1 VRRVKKTISLSIVL
15 FLCLTMAFP
24 FIKADAQTKP
34 SIYVDPENNSFS
46 TDTTTVGTNFT
57 VSIKGADW
65 ASPGLFSYQLELHYN
80 NTILEAVNAE
90 LPPDQWFKPVKPSN
104 IFIVD
109 PGTINQDLGFVSF
122 AVTLLGDEQ
131 GKVGAG
137 TISAITFSII
147 QAPPTGGNVTCPLE
161 IENIIMVD
169 ANTAEVPRD
178 QYDVVNGTYVYSAP
192 AGPPPAKPAVYVDPK
207 TNSFLTSTTSV
218 GTNFTVSIKAA
229 NWTTPDVFSYQL
241 TLYYNNT
248 LLEAVDAKIPDD
260 HWLKPAKPANI
271 FVVDG
276 GTINQT
282 LGFVSFAVTLLSDEQ
297 GKVGAGT
304 ISTITFS
311 IIQAPPTGGNVTCP
325 LEIKDIILVDSAT
338 TEIPSDQYN
347 IINGTYIYSAAA
359 APTGEDLNGDG
370 KVNIEDI
377 AIWGAAFGSSSGHP
391 RWNPITDMNSD
402 GKIDMI
408 DAVLIAKAWTG

>member
-1 VRRVKKTISLSIVL
+1 MKKTVSLSIVL
-15 FLCLTMAFP
+15 FLCLTMTFP
-24 FIKADAQTKP
+24 IVRADPQKP
-34 SIYVDPENNSFS
+34 RIYVDLQNNNFS
-46 TDTTTVGTNFT
+46 TDTTPVGTNFT

-65 ASPGLFSYQLELHYN
+65 AAPGLFSYQLELHYN
-80 NTILEAVNAE
+80 NTILEAVGAE
-90 LPPDQWFKPVKPSN
+90 IPSDQWFKPAKPSN
-104 IFIVD
+104 IFVVD
-109 PGTINQDLGFVSF
+109 PGTINQTLGLVSF
-122 AVTLLGDEQ
+122 ALTLLGDEQ

-137 TISAITFSII
+137 TISTITFKMT
-147 QAPPTGGNVTCPLE
+147 QAPPAGGNVSCTLG
-161 IENIIMVD
+161 IQNIIMVD
-169 ANTAEVPRD
+169 ANTVEVPAD

-192 AGPPPAKPAVYVDPK
+192 AGPPVAKPAVYVDPK

-311 IIQAPPTGGNVTCP
+311 IIQAPPAGGNVSCP

-338 TEIPSDQYN
+338 NEIPSDQYN
-347 IINGTYIYSAAA
+347 ITNGNYIYSAAG
-359 APTGEDLNGDG
+359 APSTKEDLNGDG
-370 KVNIEDI
+370 EVNIEDI